1 METYITI
8 CKGQQEFAVCLR
20 ELKQALINL
29 EGKRWEGDSRGQGLV
44 QLWLIHVD
52 IWQKTTK
59 FCKAI
64 ILNLKNKFKICL
76 LVQGMQVPCWETN
89 IA

>member
-8 CKGQQEFAVCLR
+8 CKGKWEFAVCLR
-20 ELKQALINL
+20 ELKQALYQPRG
-29 EGKRWEGDSRGQGLV
+29 EREEGDSRGRGHV
-44 QLWLIHVD
+44 QLCLIHVD

-64 ILNLKNKFKICL
+64 ILHFKK
-76 LVQGMQVPCWETN
+76 
-89 IA
+89 

>member
-1 METYITI
+1 M
-8 CKGQQEFAVCLR
+8 CLR

-52 IWQKTTK
+52 IWQKTK

-64 ILNLKNKFKICL
+64 ILNLLKNKFKNLPSSARDAGPL
-76 LVQGMQVPCWETN
+76 LGD
-89 IA
+89 